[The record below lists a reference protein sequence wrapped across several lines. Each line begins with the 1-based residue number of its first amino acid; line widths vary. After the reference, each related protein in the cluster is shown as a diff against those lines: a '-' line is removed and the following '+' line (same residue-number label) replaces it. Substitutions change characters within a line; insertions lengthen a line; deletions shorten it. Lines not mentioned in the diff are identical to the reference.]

1 MKVEIDKILETTVE
15 RWSNAKDKGVKV
27 RRWYF
32 VLLVDGQKFKSK
44 LYVSREAAENAA
56 AGMCSR
62 LVHLKAN

>member
-1 MKVEIDKILETTVE
+1 MKAEIDNILETTVE
-15 RWSNAKDKGVKV
+15 RWSSAKDKNVKV

-32 VLLVDGQKFKSK
+32 VLIVDGQKFKSK

-56 AGMCSR
+56 YGMSSR